1 MIVNCVA
8 YQDGRK
14 LADIRKEE
22 ISDYVKRPEC
32 FVWVAIKDPT
42 PGELAE
48 MAEEFD
54 LHPLAIEDANHGHQR
69 PKVEEYG
76 NSLFC
81 VMHVVELHGDEI
93 NVGEI
98 DVFVGPNYVLSVRQ
112 RTEHGFGEVRARAE
126 SEPELL
132 KIGSGF
138 VFYALIDNVV
148 DRYFPIVDML
158 EVELEKIEERIF
170 ASSSSGSVKEIVQD
184 LYALKHKGMAVR
196 HAVEPLIEGV
206 HKLMGGRVPH
216 VCSGTQDYFRD
227 VYDHLLRVS
236 QQLDGL
242 RDMVITGMQVNL
254 AMISLAE
261 TVVTK
266 QIAGWAAL
274 LAVPTLIAGIYG
286 MNFKNMPEYDL
297 VYGYPVCLIAMLVVD
312 VFLYRKFKGI
322 GWL

>member
-54 LHPLAIEDANHGHQR
+54 LHPLAVEDANHGHQR

-81 VMHVVELHGDEI
+81 VLHVVELHGDEI

-98 DVFVGPNYVLSVRQ
+98 DIFVGPNYILSVRQ

-126 SEPELL
+126 GEPELL

-170 ASSSSGSVKEIVQD
+170 ASSGSVKEIIQD
-184 LYALKHKGMAVR
+184 LYALKHKGMAIR

-242 RDMVITGMQVNL
+242 RDMVITAMSVNL
-254 AMISLAE
+254 SMITLAE
-261 TVVTK
+261 NEVTK
-266 QIAGWAAL
+266 RLAAYAAL
-274 LAVPTLIAGIYG
+274 VAVPTMVAGIYG
-286 MNFKNMPEYDL
+286 MNFKNMPELDWAW
-297 VYGYPVCLIAMLVVD
+297 GYPTALVVMAGLD
-312 VFLYRKFKGI
+312 GWLWTKFKKA